1 MSRPQP
7 EKPLFLLTD
16 NGSVRAESALALR
29 GIADDLFRR
38 TGQQVEA
45 ASLAHSDR
53 IPVDKLG
60 GTPARLLPDWL
71 SDESSTRDRPVCVL
85 PFFLGN
91 RGAIVR
97 SVEKTIADAVAKNP
111 DLSVRISPF
120 LFEEDGEH
128 QDVLARAAAALV
140 REQFTASDPAPPN
153 VILVDHGSPFPI
165 AAQVRNF
172 VAGQLQAFLCGEV
185 RSVIPASMERR
196 EGERFAFT
204 DPLLS
209 EVLRRPVL
217 HSRPVILSHFFLL
230 PGRHAGKDGDVAEIC
245 AEARGEFP
253 SLEIRPTGLL
263 GNHPIVEEA
272 LAARMDRFAA
282 SLRA

>member
-85 PFFLGN
+85 PFLN
-91 RGAIVR
+91 QPAIHHDVR
-97 SVEKTIADAVAKNP
+97 LK
-111 DLSVRISPF
+111 
-120 LFEEDGEH
+120 
-128 QDVLARAAAALV
+128 
-140 REQFTASDPAPPN
+140 
-153 VILVDHGSPFPI
+153 
-165 AAQVRNF
+165 
-172 VAGQLQAFLCGEV
+172 
-185 RSVIPASMERR
+185 
-196 EGERFAFT
+196 
-204 DPLLS
+204 
-209 EVLRRPVL
+209 
-217 HSRPVILSHFFLL
+217 
-230 PGRHAGKDGDVAEIC
+230 
-245 AEARGEFP
+245 
-253 SLEIRPTGLL
+253 
-263 GNHPIVEEA
+263 
-272 LAARMDRFAA
+272 
-282 SLRA
+282 